1 MCFLRRQEMIPGFFF
16 IKLNFDIWASFSI
29 SHFILSV
36 EQVASKHTVPPV
48 GSSIPTLVSRGLDP
62 LNGAASKR
70 PHSPALEEQAK
81 RLKETEARI
90 HIGWTFNYR
99 TGLAQ
104 RQWGRALQ
112 GMKHWED
119 DFMGRLFNVIQPDG
133 PVTTDSILVP
143 VDIGCC
149 QLSRGI

>member
-1 MCFLRRQEMIPGFFF
+1 MIPGFLMK
-16 IKLNFDIWASFSI
+16 IKCWHLNTSI
-29 SHFILSV
+29 SLSYFILSV

-90 HIGWTFNYR
+90 HIGWTFNSR

-104 RQWGRALQ
+104 RQWSRALQ
-112 GMKHWED
+112 VMKHWED
-119 DFMGRLFNVIQPDG
+119 DFTGRLFNVIQPDG
-133 PVTTDSILVP
+133 PFATDSILVP

-149 QLSRGI
+149 RLSRGI

>member
-1 MCFLRRQEMIPGFFF
+1 MIPGFLFF
-16 IKLNFDIWASFSI
+16 LYKDKILTFEHISFNI
-29 SHFILSV
+29 HFILSV

-90 HIGWTFNYR
+90 HIG
-99 TGLAQ
+99 
-104 RQWGRALQ
+104 
-112 GMKHWED
+112 
-119 DFMGRLFNVIQPDG
+119 
-133 PVTTDSILVP
+133 
-143 VDIGCC
+143 
-149 QLSRGI
+149 

>member
-1 MCFLRRQEMIPGFFF
+1 MIPGFFCF
-16 IKLNFDIWASFSI
+16 FVFFLYKDKILTFEHINFNI
-29 SHFILSV
+29 HFILSV

-90 HIGWTFNYR
+90 HIG
-99 TGLAQ
+99 
-104 RQWGRALQ
+104 
-112 GMKHWED
+112 
-119 DFMGRLFNVIQPDG
+119 
-133 PVTTDSILVP
+133 
-143 VDIGCC
+143 
-149 QLSRGI
+149 